1 MHRVFLAVL
10 RLLPSEAWPERKE
23 VAMGVSIRAVCS
35 AQATNERRHETATQ
49 GPWVGTL
56 HEPQ

>member
-1 MHRVFLAVL
+1 MHRAFLAAL

-23 VAMGVSIRAVCS
+23 VDMGVLGQYVVLR
-35 AQATNERRHETATQ
+35 ATNERQHEIAMQ